1 MSNVRA
7 IRGVSLICNNTNQY
21 APMGGLAPSGTGFMR
36 GPSVQSA
43 YADAINTQVCGGKPL
58 SDQKDCL
65 KANAMVYSVTG
76 KDGEKRL
83 NPLPA
88 SSGRMGR
95 MPFGL

>member
-21 APMGGLAPSGTGFMR
+21 APMGGLAPSATGFMR
-36 GPSVQSA
+36 GSAVQSA
-43 YADAINTQVCGGKPL
+43 YDDAINKQVCGGKPL
-58 SDQKDCL
+58 SEQKDCL
-65 KANAMVYSVTG
+65 RANSMVYSVTG
-76 KDGEKRL
+76 SDGVKRL